1 MTSNKL
7 FEIGLENLTKSD
19 EWNRVSNIIW
29 MLHTNVR
36 PVDVTVLDRFG
47 QQLENVVIKE
57 KQEYHKTISGLKAEI
72 ESLRQ
77 QLMQV
82 LATVTVKRPTYI
94 EIALLQDRL
103 NELYYER

>member
-1 MTSNKL
+1 M
-7 FEIGLENLTKSD
+7 
-19 EWNRVSNIIW
+19 
-29 MLHTNVR
+29 
-36 PVDVTVLDRFG
+36 
-47 QQLENVVIKE
+47 VIKE
-57 KQEYHKTISGLKAEI
+57 KQEYHKTICGLKAEI